1 MILIHGRD
9 PDLADELAVLALAG
23 DLDAACL
30 LGVIEAPY
38 AEYTD
43 LSANRAAARVYAAA
57 RAVELRRL
65 DDEWHEIADQV
76 GAALL

>member
-1 MILIHGRD
+1 MDLIHGRD
-9 PDLADELAVLALAG
+9 LALSEELGALALAG

-30 LGVIEAPY
+30 LGVVEAPY
-38 AEYTD
+38 VESTD
-43 LSANRAAARVYAAA
+43 LRANPAAARVYAAA
-57 RAVELRRL
+57 RTVERRRL